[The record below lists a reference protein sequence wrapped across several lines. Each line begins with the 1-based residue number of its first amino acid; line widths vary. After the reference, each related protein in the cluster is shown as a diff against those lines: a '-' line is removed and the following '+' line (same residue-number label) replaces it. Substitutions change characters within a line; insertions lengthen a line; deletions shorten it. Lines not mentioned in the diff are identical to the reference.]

1 MWNILL
7 EIIQVIVISCM
18 VIISD
23 TAIIP
28 TIESITTGMQ
38 VLQTPDGIVPAA
50 ASKYYI

>member
-7 EIIQVIVISCM
+7 EII
-18 VIISD
+18 D

-38 VLQTPDGIVPAA
+38 VMQTPDGIVPPVD
-50 ASKYYI
+50 SKYYK